1 MYYPRKGS
9 MPTEVLVHWARQK
22 VAGDPV
28 LLIDL
33 TVSSSFTK
41 LMMTEG

>member
-1 MYYPRKGS
+1 
-9 MPTEVLVHWARQK
+9 MPAEVLVHWARQK

-41 LMMTEG
+41 PMMTEG